1 MEQDVHKLLE
11 GTIAEL
17 VVKLEPRVYRK
28 YMWKNKHNKPMMY
41 IKLKKVIYET
51 LEWHYYFGMYYP
63 IH

>member
-28 YMWKNKHNKPMMY
+28 YIWKNKHNKPMMY
-41 IKLKKVIYET
+41 IKLKKAI
-51 LEWHYYFGMYYP
+51 
-63 IH
+63 